1 MKYIIFALIFFLAS
15 CKETPLTVNLEN
27 KIVYYKIGE
36 VNNDGK
42 VTETPIKY
50 VKLMLNDLTSR
61 ESGVDNGDDDDDDDD
76 NDDDDDDDDDD
87 YEDCPP
93 LDIDFESFKLN
104 VISLNSV
111 NIVWESVNETNVNHY
126 SIMRS
131 FDGKNFKSISIKN
144 KETGK
149 YSYIDKF

>member
-1 MKYIIFALIFFLAS
+1 MKYIIYALIFFLAS
-15 CKETPLTVNLEN
+15 CKETPINLEN

-50 VKLMLNDLTSR
+50 VKLMLNDLTYR
-61 ESGVDNGDDDDDDDD
+61 GAVVDNCDDEDGDEDE
-76 NDDDDDDDDDD
+76 DDD

-111 NIVWESVNETNVNHY
+111 NIVWESVNEINVNHY

-131 FDGKNFKSISIKN
+131 FDGKNFKSIFIKN
-144 KETGK
+144 KETGE